1 MMGKLRLGV
10 LNLVSDTVGGPF
22 RETSLLERHLWVA
35 RPANAIWAEGFRIPW
50 NVSVGMV
57 YLRLAWRA
65 LASVSRFEVFAEAGG
80 PSSRKALSS
89 VS

>member
-1 MMGKLRLGV
+1 M
-10 LNLVSDTVGGPF
+10 NLVSDTVGGPF

-35 RPANAIWAEGFRIPW
+35 RPANAIWAEGFGIPW

-80 PSSRKALSS
+80 PVRGRR
-89 VS
+89 